1 MTSLTVSLWHRVPLL
16 FLLSAPGAINV
27 LADEKSYIRSFHFR
41 KAEVLKVKGK
51 ANICSEA
58 LQPCN
63 EGRVGR
69 AYTIGSRT
77 TPVLAFSPLEPI
89 TSNTTISAFVLPC
102 PLTVVRDNFSLV
114 PFRPSLSSSAVEQR
128 VLVLPE
134 SKQG

>member
-1 MTSLTVSLWHRVPLL
+1 M
-16 FLLSAPGAINV
+16 
-27 LADEKSYIRSFHFR
+27 
-41 KAEVLKVKGK
+41 KAK

-77 TPVLAFSPLEPI
+77 TPALAFSPLEP
-89 TSNTTISAFVLPC
+89 NTTISAFVLPS
-102 PLTVVRDNFSLV
+102 PLTVVRDNFSVV

-128 VLVLPE
+128 VLVLLE
-134 SKQG
+134 SKRG